1 MLYVWS
7 NVKGAVLLLLLFL
20 PVLNDEK
27 EQKFIKIYKK
37 YKKLFSRSFNYKYLE
52 IVGNFV

>member
-7 NVKGAVLLLLLFL
+7 NVKGAVLLLFL
-20 PVLNDEK
+20 PVLNEEK
-27 EQKFIKIYKK
+27 EQNIIKIYKK
-37 YKKLFSRSFNYKYLE
+37 YKKFYSRSFNYKYLE